1 MGDLLLPETKDD
13 LYSGI
18 QSKIKGIFK
27 EEIEDKEIEEID
39 PVKLK
44 YILKPLV
51 SMFLQ
56 IDELTFKCKRQLS

>member
-39 PVKLK
+39 STKLK
-44 YILKPLV
+44 YILKPLI
-51 SMFLQ
+51 SMFL
-56 IDELTFKCKRQLS
+56 